1 MDKMQSTPWGPRPGH
16 WQIVPWGSFATPAGD
31 PVVVEPDSDL
41 KQVTIRVRHQGI
53 VERRYSKNKKRSIGT
68 PNQKQVRAGQFLIS
82 RIDARNGA
90 CGFVPEELDG
100 AIVTSS
106 FRAFDLDPSIIDP
119 IYFDYLV
126 GMPIFWQLCESISDG
141 STNRV
146 CLDMDLFDS
155 FVFPIPPLSE
165 QNRVASVLQS
175 IDKAIENTENVIA
188 KTEQLRD
195 ALLHE
200 LLTRGLPGHHSE
212 WKEVP
217 GLGTIPA
224 TWKIA
229 RLDEV
234 AQVMFSSVDK
244 KSLENEFPVKLCN
257 YTDVYYN
264 RYIHREMDLMLATAT
279 AKEREIWTL
288 RQGDVLFT
296 KDSETPDDIGVPSY
310 VIEDLPDI
318 LCGYHLGLA
327 RPYPKFVQG
336 PFLTE
341 VMRSEIYRRLFAR
354 IANGVTRFGL
364 TLESTKAILIPLPPL
379 YEQDKISKALFK
391 VDLYLDKL
399 KTQNLLL
406 LNNSLSGEL
415 FSPITGKSNV

>member
-1 MDKMQSTPWGPRPGH
+1 MSEMKPTPWGPRPEH
-16 WQIVPWGSFATPAGD
+16 WQIVPWASFATPAGE
-31 PVVVEPDSDL
+31 PIVVEPDSDL

-53 VERRYSKNKKRSIGT
+53 VERKYKQNKKRTIGT
-68 PNQKQVRAGQFLIS
+68 PNQKQIRTGQFLIS

-106 FRAFDLDPSIIDP
+106 FRAFDLDPSVIDP
-119 IYFDYLV
+119 TYFDYLV

-155 FVFPIPPLSE
+155 FVFPLPPLSE
-165 QNRVASVLQS
+165 QNKVASVLQS
-175 IDKAIENTENVIA
+175 IDEAIEQTANVII

-200 LLTRGLPGHHSE
+200 LLTRGLPGHHTE

-224 TWKIA
+224 TWQVSKFGKIA
-229 RLDEV
+229 KIS
-234 AQVMFSSVDK
+234 FSSVDK
-244 KSLENEFPVKLCN
+244 RTLDDEIPVRLCN

-264 RYIHREMDLMLATAT
+264 SNIHP
-279 AKEREIWTL
+279 EIQFMSASASHQEYDRWAL
-288 RQGDVLFT
+288 KQGDVLFT
-296 KDSETPDDIGVPSY
+296 KDSETADDIGVPAY
-310 VIEDLPDI
+310 VTRDMPDV

-327 RPYPKFVQG
+327 RPDPNFVQG
-336 PFLTE
+336 RFLAE
-341 VMRSEIYRRLFAR
+341 VLRSNIYRKLFSR
-354 IANGVTRFGL
+354 IANGITRFGL
-364 TLESTKAILIPLPPL
+364 TLEATKDLPVPVPSL
-379 YEQDKISKALFK
+379 SEQNKLSSYICLLDCMLKIDETIIFK
-391 VDLYLDKL
+391 LYLL
-399 KTQNLLL
+399 KDSLSNRL
-406 LNNSLSGEL
+406 LNGLE
-415 FSPITGKSNV
+415 